1 MNKYMVL
8 LLLCVLGVVN
18 CKETSV
24 SDKRTL
30 DLGHFLK
37 EIKKDTANYQVVG
50 VFDGSCSVC
59 IADFIEA
66 TMKFAEQEKN
76 WNYPVTFVVETTD
89 PIVFQSNIKQFSIKN
104 TNVIVDTTYYIS
116 SHNISFESSNI
127 DIYLVD
133 TNQNIIAKGNP
144 FEDKK
149 IC

>member
-24 SDKRTL
+24 SDKRTV
-30 DLGHFLK
+30 DLGH
-37 EIKKDTANYQVVG
+37 
-50 VFDGSCSVC
+50 FDGSCSVC

-116 SHNISFESSNI
+116 SHNISF
-127 DIYLVD
+127 
-133 TNQNIIAKGNP
+133 
-144 FEDKK
+144 
-149 IC
+149 